1 MQFDKRTKKNKWAH
15 NEQSRREKKNEKPK
29 KHIQASIITL
39 IKLLKKIQREK

>member
-1 MQFDKRTKKNKWAH
+1 MNKAG
-15 NEQSRREKKNEKPK
+15 EREKNEKPK

>member
-1 MQFDKRTKKNKWAH
+1 MNKAG
-15 NEQSRREKKNEKPK
+15 ERKKNEKPK